1 MKLEKVLDKLNSFEK
16 NSFLK
21 VLENIRLASPKNA
34 KAVDKIL
41 SQHDNEF
48 KNVDNINISSVF
60 DLLENEFIQS
70 VKEEFLNTTSQI
82 DLLIDIIIRDGN
94 CIMSREWFNNLYES
108 ELKKLKV
115 KIRELGK
122 EFSNEKSQIDPVKK
136 RDYLIYK
143 SCLETAFT
151 NDLLNNQEEKITQD
165 ELSIL
170 LTLSEKLRLSQEE
183 IKLINYMIV
192 PIKKLDIDEVIN
204 QLKNVG
210 TIFYSKKSHTIF
222 VPDEVVRALRKVR
235 GKEVADKFFRRV
247 LRLMREPQ
255 INLICRNHNID
266 WKASLDDK
274 IESIIKEGVSFSGA
288 LKEDAYKP
296 QTTLTEK
303 KNTLNNL
310 CNKGLKI
317 TPHLKGTTIEEK
329 IKNLISYFE
338 NVEKD
343 EKVGISVDGYQKL
356 LTDLSEALPKLNKKV
371 KGFFE
376 FQEEQVLKSDYLID
390 YNIKPRDIL
399 ETLTAKEI
407 ESFCAKKEIS
417 TRGNEH
423 INILKQYKNI
433 GNLFLENYESIGYRN
448 LKELKENGIIIK
460 EADLGSKFEELT
472 KVILNQLGLN
482 VDEELR
488 KDLNTRKDKIDIV
501 LNLGKNSLIIVE
513 CKSKK
518 EAGYNK
524 FSSVSRQIKSYTE
537 IAKKNDFVVLK
548 SLLIAPE
555 FSDDF
560 VSDCN
565 LDYELNLS
573 LITAESLI
581 KILDGFK
588 NSKLKSFPHKLLLRD
603 VLISDEMVL
612 KALKN

>member
-70 VKEEFLNTTSQI
+70 VKGEFLNTTSQI

-108 ELKKLKV
+108 ELKKLKI

-204 QLKNVG
+204 QLKNIG
-210 TIFYSKKSHTIF
+210 TIFYSKKTHTIF

-472 KVILNQLGLN
+472 KVIFNQLGLN

-488 KDLNTRKDKIDIV
+488 KDLNTRKAKIDIV

-573 LITAESLI
+573 LITAESLM